1 MILRRPYMQKKS
13 LLLGFL
19 VLALLIVIPDSPV
32 WAQYGK
38 RAKRAALKTRNKQIS
53 RFTVRTDFS
62 KSKKYISF
70 GGGVGVTTYFG
81 DLSPRSRRG
90 SSDLSLMRS
99 YLTGF
104 YLHRVHPHITVRGGL
119 TWMRLRGDDYSVSG
133 ISTPTADEL
142 GRFTRNLNFRND
154 VFEISG
160 CGIFELFP
168 TDRGYLRR
176 NFLNP
181 YGILGI
187 SLFYHNPKGMSPY
200 EKGKNSE
207 WIALQPLGTEG
218 QNTGIPGTPKPY
230 SLIQLGIPLG
240 VGIRYRIADKWDLSL
255 EFCYRFVFTDYIDD
269 VSGKFPAD
277 SVYKK
282 MLEQGN
288 ELGVRMSNRS
298 GERYAAVDQEDRAA
312 VFRSWKRPSTSK
324 ALIDQ
329 KGNSPFE
336 KVAIS
341 YNDGEVYSMN
351 RFDGMENSASP
362 RGNKARD
369 YWLNTAFHLAYIL
382 EIKQKPPKFR

>member
-1 MILRRPYMQKKS
+1 MILRRPYMQKNT
-13 LLLGFL
+13 LLMGFL
-19 VLALLIVIPDSPV
+19 VLALCILIPDSPV
-32 WAQYGK
+32 LAQYGK

-70 GGGVGVTTYFG
+70 GGGFGGTTYFG
-81 DLSPRSRRG
+81 DLAPRSRRG
-90 SSDLSLMRS
+90 SSDVSLMRT
-99 YLTGF
+99 YFTGF
-104 YLHRVHPHITVRGGL
+104 YLHRIHPHITVRGAA
-119 TWMRLRGDDYSVSG
+119 TWMRLRGDDYSVSS
-133 ISTPTADEL
+133 IAAPTADEL

-154 VFEISG
+154 IFELSG
-160 CGIFELFP
+160 CGVFELFP

-181 YGILGI
+181 YGVLGI
-187 SLFYHNPKGMSPY
+187 SLFYHNPKGMTPY
-200 EKGKNSE
+200 EKGKTSE

-240 VGIRYRIADKWDLSL
+240 VGVRYRVADKWDLSL

-277 SVYKK
+277 SVYKN

-298 GERYAAVDQEDRAA
+298 GEDRASVDQENRLN
-312 VFRSWKRPSTSK
+312 VFRSWKKPYASK
-324 ALIDQ
+324 L
-329 KGNSPFE
+329 E
-336 KVAIS
+336 KVEINYGEGQKYVMTR
-341 YNDGEVYSMN
+341 YN
-351 RFDGMENSASP
+351 GMENSASP

>member
-1 MILRRPYMQKKS
+1 MRKYTPLVVF
-13 LLLGFL
+13 LLL
-19 VLALLIVIPDSPV
+19 LAFVFIPKGSV

-70 GGGVGVTTYFG
+70 GGGVGITNYFG

-90 SSDLSLMRS
+90 SSDMGYTRW

-104 YLHRVHPHITVRGGL
+104 YLHRIHPHITIRGAL
-119 TWMRLRGDDYSVSG
+119 TWMRLQADDYSVSS
-133 ISTPTADEL
+133 IASPTADEE
-142 GRFTRNLNFRND
+142 GRFIRNLSFRND
-154 VFEISG
+154 IFEVSA
-160 CGIFELFP
+160 CGVFELFP

-181 YGILGI
+181 YGVIGLG
-187 SLFYHNPKGMSPY
+187 LFYHNPKALTPY
-200 EKGKNSE
+200 KKGEEQK
-207 WIALQPLGTEG
+207 WVDLRPLGTEG
-218 QNTGIPGTPKPY
+218 QYTGIPGTPKPY
-230 SLIQLGIPLG
+230 SLFQLGIPLG
-240 VGIRYRIADKWDLSL
+240 LGVRYRLHDKWDLSL

-269 VSGKFPAD
+269 VSSKFPAD

-288 ELGVRMSNRS
+288 EMGVKMSNRS
-298 GERYAAVDQEDRAA
+298 GEVTSAYDLEDRSK
-312 VFRSWKRPSTSK
+312 VFKSWKRPFTTK
-324 ALIDQ
+324 LNNVEIPYEGDQ
-329 KGNSPFE
+329 KYVMRRYE
-336 KVAIS
+336 
-341 YNDGEVYSMN
+341 
-351 RFDGMENSASP
+351 GMENGASP